1 VAHITVGTRDDGV
14 KPKESNELLA
24 RWLEQGSGEGTG
36 IGELVIEGSPLVEG
50 EVMGVLSR

>member
-1 VAHITVGTRDDGV
+1 
-14 KPKESNELLA
+14 
-24 RWLEQGSGEGTG
+24 LEQGSGEGTG